1 MTEQNQDT
9 FQLKDFTS
17 IKTVR
22 AFLAIGSEEITSKK
36 EVERIRDNF
45 IRGFDELAIK
55 IEENSESIKAEQ
67 DFKELLRMGQE
78 GVTDQKQFLR
88 LVASVANSGKISGVN
103 LAKEPTSEKPAEK
116 KASKPRAPRP
126 AKYKY
131 LVDGK
136 EKTWTGQGRTPK
148 PIQERLDQ
156 GDSLEDFLI
165 D

>member
-9 FQLKDFTS
+9 FKLKDFTS
-17 IKTVR
+17 IKSVR

-36 EVERIRDNF
+36 DVERIRDNF
-45 IRGFDELAIK
+45 IRGFDELATK
-55 IEENSESIKAEQ
+55 IEENSEAIKAEQ
-67 DFKELLRMGQE
+67 DFQALLRMGAE
-78 GVTDQKQFLR
+78 GVKDEKKFLR
-88 LVASVANSGKISGVN
+88 LVASVANSGKLSGVN
-103 LAKEPTSEKPAEK
+103 LAKNAGEEKPVAA
-116 KASKPRAPRP
+116 KASKPRAQRP
-126 AKYKY
+126 PKYKY
-131 LVDGK
+131 IVDGE